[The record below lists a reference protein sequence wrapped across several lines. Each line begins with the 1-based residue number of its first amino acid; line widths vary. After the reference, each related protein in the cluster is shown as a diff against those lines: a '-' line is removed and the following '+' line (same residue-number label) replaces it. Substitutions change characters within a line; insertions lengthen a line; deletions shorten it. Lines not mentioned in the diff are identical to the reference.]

1 MKTSPHNTSMKR
13 RTFLASTGGLTF
25 SLALGGSALVGT
37 EAQAAEPAVKLNA
50 WVTIGT
56 DDNITLM
63 VPTAEMGQGT
73 LTALPL
79 ILAEELDAD
88 WSKVKTEFAPPNPKV
103 YGNPHPLLNGGQATL
118 ASIAVAGYFTPLRV
132 VGAQARQVLIDAVA
146 NKWNVPAT
154 ELSTDKGQVIHAK
167 SNQRIRYGEIAKFA
181 TLPTELPK
189 INPNDLKKS
198 DQFKLIGR
206 ADIGRTDVKSKTNGT
221 AQFGIDVSVPDMV
234 YATIL
239 EAPMEGAK
247 AENINADEAMAIPGV
262 SKVIPLPFGVAVIG
276 SSVQAT
282 RLARNV
288 LKQKVTWNTSGAVA
302 ANFDSEKAKKEYA
315 NKGQDANVKTMD
327 VFKRGDSLTGL
338 IDAKQTIEASYW
350 TEHCYHAQLEP
361 MNCIARI
368 GADGQSAEIW
378 TGSQF
383 AFLGT
388 VAASGILKTTPD
400 KIKVNQQLL
409 GGGYGRRI
417 APDIIAQAVVLAN
430 VTKQTVKLLLT
441 REDDMAAARPRP
453 MTHHVLRAGLDETGH
468 LIGWRHR
475 LVAENVD
482 AIASPPRFQATGGR
496 DYIGWNGLDL
506 PHYDIPNASAEAVR
520 EIRGMRVHAF
530 RGIGAGHNKFAVE
543 CFLDEIAH
551 AKKIDPL
558 TMRLQLTK
566 HDARANAV
574 LREVAKMADWKRK
587 RTGRALGLAFSD
599 YHGSVSAGV
608 VEVSVHR
615 QSGKIKVHNMW
626 LAVDPGLAVQPT
638 NVLAQLEGAAVF
650 GLSVAL
656 LEELTIK
663 NGAVVQSNFA
673 DYPVLRMSDMPEIHT
688 KIVSSN
694 APPTGMGEIG
704 VLPVAPAIANAMFQL
719 TGTRLR
725 ALPMSPERVKAA
737 LSTKQANG

>member
-1 MKTSPHNTSMKR
+1 MTISNATHINR
-13 RTFLASTGGLTF
+13 RTFLASSTGLTF
-25 SLALGGSALVGT
+25 SLAVGGSMLMSQS
-37 EAQAAEPAVKLNA
+37 AQAADPAIKLNA
-50 WVTIGT
+50 WITIGT
-56 DDNITLM
+56 DNTVTMM

-73 LTALPL
+73 TTALPM

-88 WSKVKTEFAPPNPKV
+88 WSKVKAEFAPPNPKV
-103 YGNPHPLLNGGQATL
+103 YGNPHYLLNGGQATL
-118 ASIAVAGYFTPLRV
+118 ASVAVAGYFTPLRV
-132 VGAQARQVLIDAVA
+132 LGAQARQVLVDAVA
-146 NKWNVPAT
+146 AKWNVPAS
-154 ELSTDKGQVIHAK
+154 ELTTDKSQVIHAK
-167 SNQRIRYGEIAKFA
+167 SNQRISYGEIAKFA
-181 TLPTELPK
+181 TVPAELPK
-189 INPNDLKKS
+189 ISANDLKKP

-206 ADIGRTDVKSKTNGT
+206 ADLGRTDVKSKTNGT
-221 AQFGIDVSVPDMV
+221 AQFGIDVTVPDMV

-247 AENINADEAMAIPGV
+247 AENINTEEAMAIPGV
-262 SKVIPLPFGVAVIG
+262 TRVIPLPFGVAVIG
-276 SSVQAT
+276 NSVQAT

-288 LKQKVTWNTSGAVA
+288 LKQKVTWNTTGAIA
-302 ANFDSEKAKKEYA
+302 ANFDSDKAKKDYE
-315 NKGQDANVKTMD
+315 NQGQNAMAKTMD
-327 VFKRGDSLTGL
+327 AYKRGDALTSLVNAT
-338 IDAKQTIEASYW
+338 QTIEATYW

-378 TGSQF
+378 TGTQF

-409 GGGYGRRI
+409 GGGFGRRI
-417 APDIIAQAVVLAN
+417 SPDIIAQTVVLAN

-453 MTHHVLRAGLDETGH
+453 MTHHVLRAGLDESGN

-475 LVAENVD
+475 MVAENVD

-506 PHYDIPNASAEAVR
+506 PHYDIPNTLAEGVR

-530 RGIGAGHNKFAVE
+530 RGIGAGHNKFAIE
-543 CFLDEIAH
+543 CFVDEVAH
-551 AKKIDPL
+551 AKKMDPL
-558 TMRLQLTK
+558 AMRLQLTK
-566 HDARANAV
+566 NDARANAV

-587 RTGRALGLAFSD
+587 RPGRALGLAFSD

-608 VEVSVHR
+608 VEVSLNR
-615 QSGKIKVHNMW
+615 NNGKIKVHNMW
-626 LAVDPGLAVQPT
+626 LAVDPGIAIQPT
-638 NVLAQLEGAAVF
+638 NVVAQMEGAAVF

-656 LEELTIK
+656 LEELTIR
-663 NGAVVQSNFA
+663 NGAPVQSNFN

-688 KIVSSN
+688 KIVASN
-694 APPTGMGEIG
+694 AAPTGMGEIG
-704 VLPVAPAIANAMFQL
+704 VLPVAPAISNAVFQL
-719 TGTRLR
+719 TGKRLR
-725 ALPMSPERVKAA
+725 ALPMSPERVKKA
-737 LSTKQANG
+737 LA

>member
-1 MKTSPHNTSMKR
+1 MTISNATQINR
-13 RTFLASTGGLTF
+13 RAFLASSTGLTF
-25 SLALGGSALVGT
+25 SLAMGGSMLVSQN
-37 EAQAAEPAVKLNA
+37 AQAADPAIKLNA
-50 WVTIGT
+50 WITIGT
-56 DDNITLM
+56 DDTVTMM

-73 LTALPL
+73 TTALPL

-88 WSKVKTEFAPPNPKV
+88 WSKVKAEFAPPNPKV
-103 YGNPHPLLNGGQATL
+103 YGNPHHLLNGGQATL
-118 ASIAVAGYFTPLRV
+118 ASVAVAGYFTPLRV
-132 VGAQARQVLIDAVA
+132 LGAQARQVLVDAVA
-146 NKWNVPAT
+146 AKWNVPAS
-154 ELSTDKGQVIHAK
+154 ELTTDKGQVIHAK
-167 SNQRIRYGEIAKFA
+167 SNQRISYGEIAKFA
-181 TLPTELPK
+181 TVPAELPK
-189 INPNDLKKS
+189 LSANDLKKP

-206 ADIGRTDVKSKTNGT
+206 ADLGRTDVKSKTNGT
-221 AQFGIDVSVPDMV
+221 AQYGIDVTVPDMV

-247 AENINADEAMAIPGV
+247 AENINTEEAMAIPGV
-262 SKVIPLPFGVAVIG
+262 TKVIPLPFGVAVIG
-276 SSVQAT
+276 NSVQAT

-288 LKQKVTWNTSGAVA
+288 LKQKVTWNTTGAVA
-302 ANFDSEKAKKEYA
+302 ANFDSEKAKKDYE
-315 NKGQDANVKTMD
+315 NQGQNAMAKTMD
-327 VFKRGDSLTGL
+327 AYKRGDALTGL
-338 IDAKQTIEASYW
+338 VNATQTIEATYW

-409 GGGYGRRI
+409 GGGFGRRI

-453 MTHHVLRAGLDETGH
+453 MTHHVLRAGLDESGN
-468 LIGWRHR
+468 LVGWRHR
-475 LVAENVD
+475 MVAENVD

-506 PHYDIPNASAEAVR
+506 PHYDIPNTLAEGVR

-530 RGIGAGHNKFAVE
+530 RGIGAGHNKFAIE
-543 CFLDEIAH
+543 CFLDEVAH
-551 AKKIDPL
+551 AKKMDPL
-558 TMRLQLTK
+558 AMRLQLTK
-566 HDARANAV
+566 NDARANAV
-574 LREVAKMADWKRK
+574 LREVSKMADWKRK
-587 RTGRALGLAFSD
+587 RPGRALGLAFSD

-608 VEVSVHR
+608 VEVSLNR
-615 QSGKIKVHNMW
+615 ANGKIKVHNMW
-626 LAVDPGLAVQPT
+626 LAVDPGIAVQPT

-656 LEELTIK
+656 LEELTIR
-663 NGAVVQSNFA
+663 NGAPVQSNFN

-688 KIVSSN
+688 KIVASN
-694 APPTGMGEIG
+694 AAPTGMGEIG
-704 VLPVAPAIANAMFQL
+704 VLPVAPAISNAVFQL
-719 TGTRLR
+719 TGKRLR
-725 ALPMSPERVKAA
+725 ALPMSPERVKKA
-737 LSTKQANG
+737 LA

>member
-1 MKTSPHNTSMKR
+1 MTTIQHTSAMKR
-13 RTFLASTGGLTF
+13 RTFLASASGLTF
-25 SLALGGSALVGT
+25 SLAIGGTGMLGQDAH
-37 EAQAAEPAVKLNA
+37 AADNAIKVNA

-56 DDNITLM
+56 DSTITLM

-103 YGNPHPLLNGGQATL
+103 YGNPHPLLNGGQASL
-118 ASIAVAGYFTPLRV
+118 ASVAVAGYYKPLRV
-132 VGAQARQVLIDAVA
+132 LGAQARWVLVNAVA
-146 NKWNVPAT
+146 DKWQVPAA
-154 ELSTDKGQVIHAK
+154 ELATDTGYVVHAK
-167 SNQRIRYGEIAKFA
+167 SNRRISYGEVAQFA
-181 TLPTELPK
+181 VIPAELPK
-189 INPNDLKKS
+189 ITDNDLKKPA
-198 DQFKLIGR
+198 QFKLVGR
-206 ADIGRTDVKSKTNGT
+206 ADIGRTDVTSKTNGT

-247 AENINADEAMAIPGV
+247 AENVNSEEVMAIPGV
-262 SKVIPLPFGVAVIG
+262 TKVIPLPFGVAVIG
-276 SSVQAT
+276 NSVHAT
-282 RLARNV
+282 RLGRNV
-288 LKQKVTWNTSGAVA
+288 LKQKVTWNTTGAIA
-302 ANFDSEKAKKEYA
+302 ANFDSDKAKKDYA
-315 NKGQDANVKTMD
+315 NQGLDPNAKTMD
-327 VFKRGDSLTGL
+327 AFKRGDSITGMVN
-338 IDAKQTIEASYW
+338 AKQTLEATYW

-368 GADGQSAEIW
+368 NPDGQSAEIW
-378 TGSQF
+378 TGTQF

-388 VAASGILKTTPD
+388 VVASGILKTTPD
-400 KIKVNQQLL
+400 KIKVHQQLL

-417 APDIIAQAVVLAN
+417 SPDIIAQTVVLAN

-453 MTHHVLRAGLDETGH
+453 MTHHVMRAGLDDAGN
-468 LIGWRHR
+468 LVSWRHR

-496 DYIGWNGLDL
+496 DYIGWNGIDL
-506 PHYDIPNASAEAVR
+506 PHYNIENATAEAVR

-551 AKKIDPL
+551 AKKTDPL
-558 TMRLQLTK
+558 AMRLQLTQ

-574 LREVAKMADWKRK
+574 LREVAKMSDWKRK
-587 RTGRALGLAFSD
+587 RNGRGLGIAFSD

-608 VEVSVHR
+608 VEVSLNK
-615 QSGKIKVHNMW
+615 QTGKIKVHQMW
-626 LAVDPGLAVQPT
+626 LAVDPGLVIQPT

-663 NGAVVQSNFA
+663 NGAPVQSNFHE
-673 DYPVLRMSDMPEIHT
+673 YPVLRMSDMPEIHT
-688 KIVSSN
+688 KIVASD
-694 APPTGMGEIG
+694 AAPTGMGEIG
-704 VLPVAPAIANAMFQL
+704 VLPVAPAIANAVFQL
-719 TGTRLR
+719 TGKRLR
-725 ALPMSPERVKAA
+725 ALPMSPARVKTA
-737 LSTKQANG
+737 LT